1 MLFAR
6 PTGWCRTCWPP
17 SGISRCRDNY
27 VGSTTTDLLLL
38 DDLGYLSQ
46 GAEES
51 EVLFTLIAERYE
63 RRSLGT
69 TFNLVF
75 SQWDPIFANPRFMS
89 SATVTTPLSNGV
101 GNRTGMLVDGRSFMS
116 GYEVVGEWLDS
127 VIKFSP
133 SFLRR
138 PRQRAEMLH
147 GKLQSRDPQVI
158 PPRGWLRIPFVS
170 TVYASVPPL
179 APVRAPSTCVRQGG
193 LPRASK

>member
-1 MLFAR
+1 M
-6 PTGWCRTCWPP
+6 
-17 SGISRCRDNY
+17 
-27 VGSTTTDLLLL
+27 
-38 DDLGYLSQ
+38 
-46 GAEES
+46 
-51 EVLFTLIAERYE
+51 LFTLITERYE

-75 SQWDPIFANPRFMS
+75 SQWDPIFSNPRFMS

-158 PPRGWLRIPFVS
+158 SLRGWLRIPLYKHGVCQC
-170 TVYASVPPL
+170 PPR